1 MLGDKHYI
9 VEVNHR
15 PTTSIIG
22 MRSVIDA
29 ELGPLIVDA
38 RYSGLPDS
46 VVDKGAY
53 SFTKKILYKSIYIN
67 MPVPYSTILK

>member
-1 MLGDKHYI
+1 
-9 VEVNHR
+9 
-15 PTTSIIG
+15 

-38 RYSGLPDS
+38 RYSGLLDS